1 MLFSTTVLIKFLPPL
16 GISTSTYLFNFIN
29 CIVFSFDVSSI
40 NVMQLLFTLSSFSLF
55 FMISVIFIFVF
66 IASDPPFKTTTFPVL
81 KHSANASVVTF
92 GRAS

>member
-1 MLFSTTVLIKFLPPL
+1 MKFLPPL
-16 GISTSTYLFNFIN
+16 GIRTSIYSFNFIN

-40 NVMQLLFTLSSFSLF
+40 NVILLLFTLSSFSLF
-55 FMISVIFIFVF
+55 FIISAIFILVF
-66 IASDPPFKTTTFPVL
+66 IASDPPFKITAFPVL